1 MRDNKEQ
8 IFNRVIKIFELL
20 GYKDIKL
27 ESQFRKDIKN
37 LGMVTIGKLSDEIEY
52 EFNITI
58 SISDIKT
65 IFKGTISDLVDWIYV
80 KMLVKEC
87 DRKRRTCS
95 SVG

>member
-1 MRDNKEQ
+1 MRENKEQ
-8 IFNRVIKIFELL
+8 IFNRVIKIFEWL

-37 LGMVTIGKLSDEIEY
+37 LGMVTIGRLSDEIEY

-65 IFKGTISDLVDWIYV
+65 IFKGTIGDLVDWIYV
-80 KMLVKEC
+80 KMLAKEC
-87 DRKRRTCS
+87 D
-95 SVG
+95 

>member
-1 MRDNKEQ
+1 MRENKEQ
-8 IFNRVIKIFELL
+8 IFNRVIKIFEWL

-37 LGMVTIGKLSDEIEY
+37 LGMVTIGRLSDEIEY

-87 DRKRRTCS
+87 D
-95 SVG
+95 

>member
-8 IFNRVIKIFELL
+8 VFNRVIKIFDLL

-37 LGMVTIGKLSDEIEY
+37 LGMVTIGRLSDEIEY
-52 EFNITI
+52 EFSITI

-65 IFKGTISDLVDWIYV
+65 IFKGTIGDLVDWIYV

-87 DRKRRTCS
+87 D
-95 SVG
+95 

>member
-1 MRDNKEQ
+1 MRENKEQ
-8 IFNRVIKIFELL
+8 VFNRVIKIFELL

-37 LGMVTIGKLSDEIEY
+37 LGMVTIGRLSDEIEY

-65 IFKGTISDLVDWIYV
+65 IFKGTICDLVDWIYV

-87 DRKRRTCS
+87 D
-95 SVG
+95 

>member
-87 DRKRRTCS
+87 D
-95 SVG
+95 

>member
-65 IFKGTISDLVDWIYV
+65 IFKGTIDDLVDWIYV

-87 DRKRRTCS
+87 D
-95 SVG
+95 

>member
-37 LGMVTIGKLSDEIEY
+37 LGMVTIGRLSDEIEY

-87 DRKRRTCS
+87 D
-95 SVG
+95 

>member
-58 SISDIKT
+58 SISNIKT
-65 IFKGTISDLVDWIYV
+65 IFKGTISDLADWIYV

-87 DRKRRTCS
+87 D
-95 SVG
+95 

>member
-8 IFNRVIKIFELL
+8 IFNRVIKIFDLL
-20 GYKDIKL
+20 GYKDVKL

-52 EFNITI
+52 EFNIII

-65 IFKGTISDLVDWIYV
+65 IFKETIGDLVDWIYV

-87 DRKRRTCS
+87 D
-95 SVG
+95 

>member
-65 IFKGTISDLVDWIYV
+65 IFKGTIGDLVDWIYV

-87 DRKRRTCS
+87 D
-95 SVG
+95 

>member
-65 IFKGTISDLVDWIYV
+65 IFKGKSRLYP
-80 KMLVKEC
+80 
-87 DRKRRTCS
+87 
-95 SVG
+95 VGIP

>member
-8 IFNRVIKIFELL
+8 IFNKVIKIFELL
-20 GYKDIKL
+20 GYKDIKI

-65 IFKGTISDLVDWIYV
+65 IFKGTIGDLVDWIYV

-87 DRKRRTCS
+87 D
-95 SVG
+95 

>member
-65 IFKGTISDLVDWIYV
+65 IFKGTIGDLVDWIYV
-80 KMLVKEC
+80 KILVKEC
-87 DRKRRTCS
+87 DLKRMTCS
-95 SVG
+95 SFC

>member
-8 IFNRVIKIFELL
+8 IFNRVIKIFDLL
-20 GYKDIKL
+20 GYKDVKL

-52 EFNITI
+52 EFNIII

-65 IFKGTISDLVDWIYV
+65 IFKGSVQDMADWIYT
-80 KMLVKEC
+80 KILIKEC
-87 DRKRRTCS
+87 D
-95 SVG
+95 

>member
-52 EFNITI
+52 EFNIII

-65 IFKGTISDLVDWIYV
+65 IFKGSVQDMADWIYT
-80 KMLVKEC
+80 KILIKEC
-87 DRKRRTCS
+87 D
-95 SVG
+95 

>member
-8 IFNRVIKIFELL
+8 VFNRVIKIFDLL

-37 LGMVTIGKLSDEIEY
+37 LGMVTIGKLSDEMEY

-87 DRKRRTCS
+87 D
-95 SVG
+95 

>member
-1 MRDNKEQ
+1 MRENKEQ
-8 IFNRVIKIFELL
+8 IFNRVIKIFEWL

-37 LGMVTIGKLSDEIEY
+37 LGMVTIGRLSDEIEY
-52 EFNITI
+52 EFNIAI

-65 IFKGTISDLVDWIYV
+65 IFKGTIGDLVDWIYV

-87 DRKRRTCS
+87 D
-95 SVG
+95 

>member
-8 IFNRVIKIFELL
+8 IFNRVIKIFDLL
-20 GYKDIKL
+20 GYKDVKL

-37 LGMVTIGKLSDEIEY
+37 LGMVTIGKLSDEIKY
-52 EFNITI
+52 EFNIII

-65 IFKGTISDLVDWIYV
+65 IFKGTIGDLVDWIYV

-87 DRKRRTCS
+87 D
-95 SVG
+95 